1 MAESMPVRASAN
13 KVEGVN
19 RCECGNVRTI
29 HRARGKRSKYL
40 YAICDDCGTNQ
51 QTGTFWQSRFEQH
64 YPTIEALHQTE
75 KAAPVVEPEDET
87 KPNIEPKLTELD
99 TELATEITQAV
110 TENEPPSSQT
120 EPEQDPQPDAKPS
133 GWKSVIAGVVLG
145 ALTGGMIARF

>member
-1 MAESMPVRASAN
+1 AESMPVRASAN

-29 HRARGKRSKYL
+29 HRARGKRAKYL

-51 QTGTFWQSRFEQH
+51 QTGKYWQSRFEQH
-64 YPTIEALHQTE
+64 YPTIDALHQAE
-75 KAAPVVEPEDET
+75 QGAPVVEPEAEPE
-87 KPNIEPKLTELD
+87 PNIEPEQTEPE
-99 TELATEITQAV
+99 TESVEAV
-110 TENEPPSSQT
+110 TDVEPQPSQT
-120 EPEQDPQPDAKPS
+120 EPEPDTQPDAKPS

>member
-51 QTGTFWQSRFEQH
+51 QTGKYWQSRFELH
-64 YPTIEALHQTE
+64 YPTIEALNQAEQT
-75 KAAPVVEPEDET
+75 APVVASEPEA
-87 KPNIEPKLTELD
+87 EPIVEPELTELD
-99 TELATEITQAV
+99 ADLATETAQPV
-110 TENEPPSSQT
+110 TKAEPQPSQS
-120 EPEQDPQPDAKPS
+120 EPESETQPDAKPS

>member
-64 YPTIEALHQTE
+64 YPSIEALHQAE
-75 KAAPVVEPEDET
+75 QAPPIVESVSEPEPNVEPEQ
-87 KPNIEPKLTELD
+87 TELD
-99 TELATEITQAV
+99 TELT
-110 TENEPPSSQT
+110 NESAEVETKTKPQPSQT
-120 EPEQDPQPDAKPS
+120 KTEHETQTDAKPS

>member
-13 KVEGVN
+13 KVEGIN

-29 HRARGKRSKYL
+29 HRARGKRAKYL

-64 YPTIEALHQTE
+64 YPTIEALHQAE
-75 KAAPVVEPEDET
+75 QPAPVVVSEGEPKPKIEPEQ
-87 KPNIEPKLTELD
+87 TELD
-99 TELATEITQAV
+99 TKLETETTQAI
-110 TENEPPSSQT
+110 TEVEPQTSQT
-120 EPEQDPQPDAKPS
+120 EPEYESQPDAKPS

>member
-13 KVEGVN
+13 KVEGIN

-51 QTGTFWQSRFEQH
+51 QTGKYWQSRFEQH
-64 YPTIEALHQTE
+64 YPTIEALHQAE
-75 KAAPVVEPEDET
+75 QAAPVVESEGEPES
-87 KPNIEPKLTELD
+87 NIEPELPEPETESVV
-99 TELATEITQAV
+99 AV
-110 TENEPPSSQT
+110 TDVEPQPSQT
-120 EPEQDPQPDAKPS
+120 EPEPETQSDAKPS